1 MKSSDSNLP
10 SPVVIDSPNQ
20 NAQDRK
26 HLERV
31 MGLLAGKTPA
41 NAQVILC
48 AEEPSDSFHPD
59 LTVELVRER
68 ALLESSQLDEVA
80 ARLLP
85 LVERAIDALAQGR
98 TQISRL
104 EAVAP
109 DPDCLS
115 RTYGRILTSSN

>member
-1 MKSSDSNLP
+1 MKNSDSNLP

-48 AEEPSDSFHPD
+48 AEDPSDSFQPD

-85 LVERAIDALAQGR
+85 LVQRAIDGLAQ
-98 TQISRL
+98 
-104 EAVAP
+104 V
-109 DPDCLS
+109 
-115 RTYGRILTSSN
+115 RI